1 VGEGNMDVL
10 GEVVNNGAIGI
21 QGRRLTQTGVTHIE
35 LPRFFCA
42 SWGRNRA
49 QNEALAAC
57 GD

>member
-1 VGEGNMDVL
+1 MDVL

-21 QGRRLTQTGVTHIE
+21 QGRRSTQTGLTHIE